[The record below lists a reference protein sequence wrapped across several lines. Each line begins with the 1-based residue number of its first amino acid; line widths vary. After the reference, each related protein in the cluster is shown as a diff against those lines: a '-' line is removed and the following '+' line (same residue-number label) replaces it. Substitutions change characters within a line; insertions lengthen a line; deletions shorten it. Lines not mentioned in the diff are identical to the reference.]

1 MRVEQAPSLIRY
13 ATAALSV
20 TLALLVTVV
29 MWPLVK
35 PMASPLFLAAIVIS
49 AWIGGKGP
57 GALATILSGL
67 AIDFVFIPPQFQLSG
82 GWDDIS
88 RLIVFAIEG
97 LMLSG
102 PIPLR
107 IELHESHHR
116 LVCRTSEEGAQLEQ
130 SVITECGL
138 LAFGRNSF
146 ALHDY

>member
-57 GALATILSGL
+57 GALATILSG
-67 AIDFVFIPPQFQLSG
+67 
-82 GWDDIS
+82 
-88 RLIVFAIEG
+88 
-97 LMLSG
+97 
-102 PIPLR
+102 
-107 IELHESHHR
+107 
-116 LVCRTSEEGAQLEQ
+116 
-130 SVITECGL
+130 
-138 LAFGRNSF
+138 
-146 ALHDY
+146 